1 MPDSLENV
9 DSRNLDIFKEIGNI
23 GAGNA
28 ATALAGMLNKQII
41 MSVPDVEIVPFN
53 DIINILDGPESVVI
67 GVLIDMSGDLN
78 GYILMVLE
86 IKDAYEMISIA
97 MNDDRKVPEH
107 FTSDDLTEMDKS
119 YLSEMANILVGSYL
133 SAICSLTN
141 LSVTPSVPQLAIDM
155 VGAIISIVAIEYGKI
170 GDSVLFLK
178 TNFSDVNKNMAGHFF
193 LIPDFESYK
202 ILIESLGMSY

>member
-1 MPDSLENV
+1 MSDVLDNV

-28 ATALAGMLNKQII
+28 ATALAGLLDKKVI
-41 MSVPDVEIVPFN
+41 MSVPEVNIVSFN
-53 DIINILDGPESVVI
+53 DIINILDGPENVVI
-67 GVLIDMSGDLN
+67 GVLVDMSGDLN
-78 GYILMVLE
+78 GYIMLVLE
-86 IKDAYEMISIA
+86 VEDAYEMISIA
-97 MNDDRKVPEH
+97 MNQDKKPPTD
-107 FTSDDLTEMDKS
+107 FTSDSLNDLEKS
-119 YLSEMANILVGSYL
+119 YLTEMANILVGAYL

-178 TNFSDVNKNMAGHFF
+178 TNFSDVNKDMTGHFF

>member
-1 MPDSLENV
+1 MSDILDNV
-9 DSRNLDIFKEIGNI
+9 DNRNLDIFKEIGNI

-28 ATALAGMLNKQII
+28 ATALAGMLDKKII
-41 MSVPDVEIVPFN
+41 MSVPEVNIVSFN
-53 DIINILDGPESVVI
+53 DIINILDGPENVVI
-67 GVLIDMSGDLN
+67 GVLIDMTGELS

-86 IKDAYEMISIA
+86 VEDAYEMISIA
-97 MNDDRKVPEH
+97 MNTERKPPEN
-107 FTSDDLTEMDKS
+107 FNANSLNDMEKS
-119 YLSEMANILVGSYL
+119 YLTEMANILVGAYL
-133 SAICSLTN
+133 SAICSMTN

-178 TNFSDVNKNMAGHFF
+178 TKFSDVNKDMTGHFF